1 MKNIKYTPY
10 LTLGILF
17 ILFNICAFAI
27 PSEKTVAFFTAYAFS
42 VVAFLAQI
50 PLWLFL
56 KGRDRKSFLFGTP
69 PLFIG
74 SIYLLV
80 QTVAFLVFMIFP
92 TLPVW
97 SAVVASSAIL
107 ALFVICAVLAMAG
120 AGEISRIDKKVK
132 VKVAFI
138 QLLITDIEM
147 LAERECDKETKGAL
161 ISLAEEVR
169 FSDPM
174 SDEMLCELE
183 ARINGKVEEM
193 KVAEDKRPLI
203 KEISLLLTERNKKCK
218 ILK

>member
-27 PSEKTVAFFTAYAFS
+27 PTEKTVTFFIAYAFS

-56 KGRDRKSFLFGTP
+56 KGRDRKSLLFGTP

-74 SIYLLV
+74 YIYLLV

-97 SAVVASSAIL
+97 FAIVASSAIL
-107 ALFVICAVLAMAG
+107 ALFVICAVLAIAG

-147 LAERECDKETKGAL
+147 LAECEGDKETKGAL